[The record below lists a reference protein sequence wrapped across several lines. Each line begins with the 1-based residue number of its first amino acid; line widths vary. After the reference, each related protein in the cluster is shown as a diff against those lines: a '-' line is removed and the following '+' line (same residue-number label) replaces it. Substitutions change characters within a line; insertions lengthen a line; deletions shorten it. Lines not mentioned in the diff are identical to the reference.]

1 MEFLGAILSEGIQ
14 YVFMLAVAFGAILL
28 GMKVRKEKDKK
39 VQNE

>member
-1 MEFLGAILSEGIQ
+1 MEFLSAILSGGVQ

-39 VQNE
+39 VQN